1 MLVPVSV
8 LIFLL
13 IIISTI
19 YNYKKN
25 SSLIFLAGFLIPIAI
40 YGLVHFYSVIA
51 KSAIGI
57 VITYGHF
64 MPLFFLPGPML
75 FFYIR
80 STLKDSVTKLKRNDL
95 FHFVP
100 FLIALTSIFP
110 YYFWSLSAKYKVAGQ
125 IVDQIDRLK
134 IINITWL
141 YPNFINLVIRPFIL
155 LIYSVI
161 CLRIINQHKKTNQ
174 ASIVKQESFII
185 NWLNL
190 LAILSIIISVGYSIL
205 TIQYILTNSV
215 SNQTVSHFFINY
227 LIAIAYACIPL
238 LMLLFPSILYGIPIV
253 RAEELAIENQ
263 APTLNSDDSVLAM
276 PVLKSLS
283 PEDNFVLLAERI
295 LQHINNKKPYLDPK
309 FNIDDISEK
318 LNIPKHHVYYCF
330 NNVINKK
337 FTKIRTELRIEH
349 AKKLLLSEEIT
360 ISSLEGI
367 WTKSGFSSKTS
378 FFTSFKEETGMTPIE
393 FIDCSPLALG

>member
-13 IIISTI
+13 IIISTV
-19 YNYKKN
+19 YNYRKN
-25 SSLIFLAGFLIPIAI
+25 VSLIFLAGFLLPITI
-40 YGLVHFYSVIA
+40 YGLVHYFTVIS
-51 KSAIGI
+51 KSLLAL

-64 MPLFFLPGPML
+64 MPLYYLPGPML

-80 STLKDSVTKLKRNDL
+80 STLKDSGNKLKWADL
-95 FHFVP
+95 LHFLP
-100 FLIALTSIFP
+100 FFIALVSVFP
-110 YYFWSLSAKYKVAGQ
+110 YYFWSINAKYEVAAQ
-125 IVDQIDRLK
+125 IVGQVDHLK
-134 IINITWL
+134 RINITWL
-141 YPNFINLVIRPFIL
+141 YPNFINLIIRPFIL

-161 CLRIINQHKKTNQ
+161 CLRLINKYKSINE
-174 ASIVKQESFII
+174 ASIVKQESFILK
-185 NWLNL
+185 WLNL

-205 TIQYILTNSV
+205 TIQYVLTNNV
-215 SNQTVSHFFINY
+215 TNQAVKFFYINY
-227 LIAIAYACIPL
+227 FIGLAYSCIPV
-238 LMLLFPSILYGIPIV
+238 LMLLFPEILYGIPIIKSS
-253 RAEELAIENQ
+253 ELAIQSQE
-263 APTLNSDDSVLAM
+263 PSLKSVDGILTM
-276 PVLKSLS
+276 PVFKSLS
-283 PEDNFVLLAERI
+283 AEDNSVILAERI

-330 NNVINKK
+330 SNVINKK

-349 AKKLLLSEEIT
+349 AKKLLLSEEIS

-393 FIDCSPLALG
+393 FIECSPLALG

>member
-1 MLVPVSV
+1 MLVSVSV

-13 IIISTI
+13 IIISTV
-19 YNYKKN
+19 YNYRKN
-25 SSLIFLAGFLIPIAI
+25 VSLIFLAGFLIPIAI

-51 KSAIGI
+51 KSVIGI

-80 STLKDSVTKLKRNDL
+80 STLKDSGNKLKWADL
-95 FHFVP
+95 LHFLP
-100 FLIALTSIFP
+100 FFIALVSVFP
-110 YYFWSLSAKYKVAGQ
+110 YYFWSINAKYEVAAQ
-125 IVDQIDRLK
+125 IVGQVDQLK
-134 IINITWL
+134 RINITWL

-155 LIYSVI
+155 LIYSLI
-161 CLRIINQHKKTNQ
+161 CLRIINKYKSTNE
-174 ASIVKQESFII
+174 AFIVKQEHFII

-190 LAILSIIISVGYSIL
+190 LTILSIIISVGYSML
-205 TIQYILTNSV
+205 TIQYILTNGV
-215 SNQTVSHFFINY
+215 SNITVSHLFINY
-227 LIAIAYACIPL
+227 IIALAYACIPL

-253 RAEELAIENQ
+253 RTEELAIDSQSPALKQ
-263 APTLNSDDSVLAM
+263 ADTTFIM
-276 PVLKSLS
+276 PALKKLS
-283 PEDNFVLLAERI
+283 PEDNFVLLAEKI

-330 NNVINKK
+330 SNVINKK

-349 AKKLLLSEEIT
+349 AKKLLLSEEIS
-360 ISSLEGI
+360 ILSLEGI

-393 FIDCSPLALG
+393 FIECSPLSLG